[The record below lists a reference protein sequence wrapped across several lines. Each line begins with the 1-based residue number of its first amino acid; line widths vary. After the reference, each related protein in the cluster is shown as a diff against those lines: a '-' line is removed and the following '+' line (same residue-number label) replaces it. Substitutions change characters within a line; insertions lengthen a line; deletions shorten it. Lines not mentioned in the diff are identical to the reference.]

1 LLRHPFH
8 AYSVFNIEVHELKET
23 ESMMAYRSTKVVG
36 PATMAAIFSAV
47 APIIRPEM
55 PLRNT

>member
-1 LLRHPFH
+1 MLTYPFYASTVIH
-8 AYSVFNIEVHELKET
+8 SEEHEFEKT